1 MTRPGAGWCVWA
13 AIIISV
19 EIKTSRIRW
28 LASTGPGPGYDH
40 WCWEHWNVRHVTF
53 SGTFYSNESH
63 ILIHKI
69 SGQNKYL
76 TLNCQWKIITGVLLQ
91 LLENIINEWPLRLTG
106 TSRVFSESNSVSDT
120 TFEMCGQLFSNWMT
134 EEKESTDDQLTKL
147 YNELKHRLLIK
158 YCLQTALMKFSFG
171 LIQTFNDLN
180 FEYNWG
186 GKWVNNVSP
195 RLSKSTHERIH
206 QGNIKSCLCWLSCP
220 KLTQHL
226 DRWRVFRW

>member
-134 EEKESTDDQLTKL
+134 EEKESTDDQYINYITNSNTAFESNIAFKL
-147 YNELKHRLLIK
+147 PSWSFLLASFKHLMIWILNIIEEENE
-158 YCLQTALMKFSFG
+158 
-171 LIQTFNDLN
+171 
-180 FEYNWG
+180 
-186 GKWVNNVSP
+186 
-195 RLSKSTHERIH
+195 
-206 QGNIKSCLCWLSCP
+206 
-220 KLTQHL
+220 
-226 DRWRVFRW
+226 